1 MQKEKESGGDLPY
14 LRVHCTVDIG
24 NTRIKVG
31 LFDAQ
36 GQGVA
41 YATFGAEQFTSEF
54 AVWLGDYSEVS
65 EVVVSSVAGVLDASY
80 WGQVFP
86 QAGLWFMED
95 LVMPFESAYGPGLGA
110 DRKAVLAAAWSLYP
124 KQNCLVVD
132 AGSCV
137 TYDLLSAEGIHLG
150 GGIAPGLQMRLDAMH
165 QGTARLPKLTFEA
178 ADSLLGLDTQSCMS
192 TGAASGMVFEI
203 EGWYEALSAQYG
215 DLTLILTGGD
225 AEFLS
230 VRVKK
235 AIFAEPYFLLQGL
248 NALLEYQKSL

>member
-1 MQKEKESGGDLPY
+1 VQKEKESGGDLPY

-54 AVWLGDYSEVS
+54 AVWVGDYSEVS

>member
-54 AVWLGDYSEVS
+54 AVWVGDYSEVS

-248 NALLEYQKSL
+248 NALLVYQKSL

>member
-1 MQKEKESGGDLPY
+1 
-14 LRVHCTVDIG
+14 
-24 NTRIKVG
+24 
-31 LFDAQ
+31 
-36 GQGVA
+36 
-41 YATFGAEQFTSEF
+41 
-54 AVWLGDYSEVS
+54 
-65 EVVVSSVAGVLDASY
+65 
-80 WGQVFP
+80 
-86 QAGLWFMED
+86 
-95 LVMPFESAYGPGLGA
+95 MPFDSAYGPGLGA
-110 DRKAVLAAAWSLYP
+110 DRRAVLAAAWSLYP
-124 KQNCLVVD
+124 QQHCLVVD

-137 TYDLLSAEGIHLG
+137 TYDLLSAQGTHLG

-165 QGTARLPKLTFEA
+165 LGTARLPKLTFEA
-178 ADSLLGLDTQSCMS
+178 PDSLLGLDTQSCMN
-192 TGAASGMVFEI
+192 TGAASGLVFEI

>member
-54 AVWLGDYSEVS
+54 AVWVGDYSEVS

-86 QAGLWFMED
+86 HAGLWFMED

-110 DRKAVLAAAWSLYP
+110 DRKAVLAAVWSLYP

>member
-1 MQKEKESGGDLPY
+1 MPY

-41 YATFGAEQFTSEF
+41 FATFRTEGFTSEF
-54 AVWLGDYSEVS
+54 ALWAGDYREVR
-65 EVVVSSVAGVLDASY
+65 EVVVSSVAGVIDASY

-95 LVMPFESAYGPGLGA
+95 LVMPFDSAYGPGLGA
-110 DRKAVLAAAWSLYP
+110 DRRAVLAAAWSLYP
-124 KQNCLVVD
+124 QQHCLVVD

-137 TYDLLSAEGIHLG
+137 TYDLLSAQGTHLG

-165 QGTARLPKLTFEA
+165 RGTARLPKLTFEA
-178 ADSLLGLDTQSCMS
+178 ADSLLGLDTQSCMN

-203 EGWYEALSAQYG
+203 EGWYEALSEQYG

>member
-54 AVWLGDYSEVS
+54 AVWVGDYSEVS

-137 TYDLLSAEGIHLG
+137 TYDLLSAEGAHLG
-150 GGIAPGLQMRLDAMH
+150 GVIAPGLQMRLDAMH

>member
-1 MQKEKESGGDLPY
+1 VQKEKESGGDLPY

-31 LFDAQ
+31 LFNAQ

-54 AVWLGDYSEVS
+54 AVWVGDYSEVS

-235 AIFAEPYFLLQGL
+235 AIFAKPYFLLQGL

>member
-14 LRVHCTVDIG
+14 LRVHCSVDIG

-54 AVWLGDYSEVS
+54 AVWVGDYSEVS

>member
-41 YATFGAEQFTSEF
+41 YATFGAERFISEF
-54 AVWLGDYSEVS
+54 AVWVGHYSEVS

-86 QAGLWFMED
+86 QAGLWFMEG

-124 KQNCLVVD
+124 KRNCLVVD

-137 TYDLLSAEGIHLG
+137 TYDLLSAEGTHLG

>member
-1 MQKEKESGGDLPY
+1 M
-14 LRVHCTVDIG
+14 HCTVDIG

-41 YATFGAEQFTSEF
+41 FATFRTEGFTSEF
-54 AVWLGDYSEVS
+54 ALWAGDYREVR
-65 EVVVSSVAGVLDASY
+65 EVVVSSVAGVIDTSY

-95 LVMPFESAYGPGLGA
+95 LLMPFDSTYGPGLGA
-110 DRKAVLAAAWSLYP
+110 DRRAVLAAAWSLYP
-124 KQNCLVVD
+124 QQHCLVVD

-137 TYDLLSAEGIHLG
+137 TYDLLSAQGTHLG

-165 QGTARLPKLTFEA
+165 RGTARLPKLTFEA
-178 ADSLLGLDTQSCMS
+178 ADSLLGLDTQSCMN

-203 EGWYEALSAQYG
+203 EGWYEALSEQYG

>member
-54 AVWLGDYSEVS
+54 AVWVGDYSEVS

>member
-1 MQKEKESGGDLPY
+1 VQKEKESGGDLPY

-31 LFDAQ
+31 LFNAQ

-54 AVWLGDYSEVS
+54 AVWVGDYSEVS

>member
-54 AVWLGDYSEVS
+54 AVWVGDYSEVS
-65 EVVVSSVAGVLDASY
+65 EVVVSSVAGVLDDSY

-215 DLTLILTGGD
+215 DLTLILTGGA

>member
-1 MQKEKESGGDLPY
+1 MEKEKEVGGDLPY

-41 YATFGAEQFTSEF
+41 FATFGAEDFLVEF
-54 AVWLGDYSEVS
+54 ALWARDFGGVS
-65 EVVVSSVAGVLDASY
+65 DVVVSSVAEEVDAVY
-80 WGQVFP
+80 WAEIF
-86 QAGLWFMED
+86 AGARLWRMED
-95 LVMPFESAYGPGLGA
+95 LLMPFDSAYGPGLGA
-110 DRKAVLAAAWSLYP
+110 DRRAVLAAAWALYP
-124 KQNCLVVD
+124 KRNCLVVD

-137 TYDLLSAEGIHLG
+137 TYDLLSADGRHLG

-165 QGTARLPKLTFEA
+165 HGTARLPQLTFNA
-178 ADSLLGLDTQSCMS
+178 ADSLLGLDTQSCMN
-192 TGAASGMVFEI
+192 TGAASGLVFEI
-203 EGWYEALSAQYG
+203 EGWYESLSAHYG

-230 VRVKK
+230 GRVKK